1 MVKALP
7 SIAGCVGSNLTC
19 LRPHMSWPK
28 KLNSS
33 ISVTNSV
40 KALKKMSNVK
50 KKSLKY
56 EHIGQMIF
64 EVNFAPNIQKLCK
77 PIENHS
83 IFYFLFWS

>member
-1 MVKALP
+1 MT
-7 SIAGCVGSNLTC
+7 S
-19 LRPHMSWPK
+19 
-28 KLNSS
+28 
-33 ISVTNSV
+33 
-40 KALKKMSNVK
+40 VK

-77 PIENHS
+77 SVENHS